1 MTFEPGMLQ
10 PMGSQRARHDI
21 MTEQQ
26 QKFIILMMK
35 MIFDLIMS
43 VINLL

>member
-1 MTFEPGMLQ
+1 MLQ
-10 PMGSQRARHDI
+10 PMGSQRVRHDTV
-21 MTEQQ
+21 TEQQQQ

-35 MIFDLIMS
+35 MVFNLIMS